1 MVQPELPSRLNKT
14 LPHTSPHFVALFAVP
29 LLSFHFISTKK
40 TLTLGGA
47 PLMLNVYPYY
57 DYMRSNG
64 VIPLDYALFRP
75 LPPNKEVVDAS
86 ANVPVMVTKT
96 GWPHKGD
103 ASAEPDANTGNVDTY
118 NSTGCRRR
126 PRAPRRRPR
135 RRHARPSSIPR
146 RSGGRPRRARRR
158 APPGGGPGGTWRAG
172 SPRRPPAHSMP
183 SSPSSLHSVEHLVCG
198 VERWWAAA
206 CGADDWPP
214 GGLGWR
220 ARRCA

>member
-1 MVQPELPSRLNKT
+1 
-14 LPHTSPHFVALFAVP
+14 
-29 LLSFHFISTKK
+29 
-40 TLTLGGA
+40 
-47 PLMLNVYPYY
+47 MLNVYPYY

-86 ANVPVMVTKT
+86 ANVPVMVTET

-103 ASAEPDANTGNVDTY
+103 ASAEPDANTDNVDTY
-118 NSTGCRRR
+118 NSDLIRRR
-126 PRAPRRRPR
+126 QEDDEAFAARLIRIYGRADEVIDDGHVHLLEDKRRVLGAAPDVAGGHEL
-135 RRHARPSSIPR
+135 HAGAHAGVMHGRARCPR

-158 APPGGGPGGTWRAG
+158 APRGGGPGGTWRAG